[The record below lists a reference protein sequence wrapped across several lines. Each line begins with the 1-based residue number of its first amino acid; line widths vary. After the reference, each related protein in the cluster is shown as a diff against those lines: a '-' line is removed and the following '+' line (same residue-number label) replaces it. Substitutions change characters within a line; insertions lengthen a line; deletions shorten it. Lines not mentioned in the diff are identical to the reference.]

1 MHVFLIGDKGCG
13 KSWAVRRAAELLG
26 RPCFGFITRFEG
38 PDRHSSSLYLLPA
51 SAPEQMDKAHLA
63 ACWQDGKLQPV
74 PGVFDTLGAA
84 LLAEARMH
92 PEGLILMDECGR
104 IEKDAM
110 VFRQEILCCLDGN
123 IPVLGVL
130 RRDQPWH
137 EFIKAHPYVRV
148 LTLTER
154 ASEFLP
160 GQIVKELKESI

>member
-1 MHVFLIGDKGCG
+1 MHVFLTGDKGCG
-13 KSWAVRRAAELLG
+13 KSWAVRRAAELFG

-38 PDRHSSSLYLLPA
+38 PDRHSSALYLLPA
-51 SAPEQMDKAHLA
+51 SAPEQMDTAHLA

-74 PGVFDTLGAA
+74 PGCFDTHGAA

-104 IEKDAM
+104 IEKNAM
-110 VFRQEILCCLDGN
+110 VFQQEILHCLDGG

-137 EFIKAHPYVRV
+137 EFIRSHPRVRV
-148 LTLTER
+148 LTIAGMAPR
-154 ASEFLP
+154 SLP
-160 GQIVKELKESI
+160 EQIIKELKDNP